1 MSILLTT
8 LNARYTHASLGLR
21 YLLANMGELQEQT
34 RLQEFVIGAKT
45 TEIVERILAHAPKIV
60 GFGIYIWNVEETT
73 KVVAMLKRVAP
84 HVMVV
89 LGGPEVSYE
98 SNEQEIV
105 KLADYLITGW
115 GDVTF
120 PKLCGEILNGPKP
133 LMKIHAGV
141 QPPMAE
147 IKLPYSL
154 YTDDD
159 IKNRTIYVEASR
171 GCPFKCEFCLSAL
184 DKTAWP
190 FALESFLAEME
201 SLHARGA
208 RLFKFVDRT
217 FNLNIKTSLKIM
229 QFFLDKLE
237 ANPDDPVY
245 AHFELVPDHLPD
257 ALKEGISKF
266 PPGALQFE
274 IGIQSFNPAVQTLV
288 SRKQDNQK
296 AADNIRWL
304 TDQSHAH
311 MHVDLIAGLPGET
324 VESFAEGFNKLWALN
339 PHEIQFGILKRL
351 RGTPIIRHTQ
361 EFGLVF
367 EPYAPYTILANRDID
382 FPTMQRLVRFARYW
396 DLVANSG
403 RFGNTLPV
411 LLGDRRS
418 SVSWPSPTGCTRIP
432 TPPTASRW
440 TGWWRWCR
448 DICKRKA
455 WTRRCRCAAGQR
467 LCRSEG
473 QVGRDAGAKTPG
485 APAGRLS
492 QTGRSGDWRSQRPDS
507 ALSAR
512 NHPAFARARQRTPAM
527 NIGSGPGANS
537 LKLMVMPT
545 AQEPTLTLNPAA
557 AKGPVAAG
565 GTWQVHAL
573 AQGKAMAPSRRC
585 SNPSRPITSSGTCRH
600 RQHGPHRRPAVLERL
615 GQGPAGR
622 PATGAGAGRILQP
635 PGNHR
640 QTRTPALARPAPDV
654 GDEAGLRNAAV
665 LRAHGRP

>member
-1 MSILLTT
+1 MSLLPIQKYVMSILLTT

-60 GFGIYIWNVEETT
+60 GFGVYIWNVEEST
-73 KVVAMLKRVAP
+73 KVIAMLKRVAP

-133 LMKIHAGV
+133 LMKVHAGV

-304 TDQSHAH
+304 TDHSNAH

-324 VESFAEGFNKLWALN
+324 VESFAEGFNKLWALD

-403 RFGNTLPV
+403 RFTHTLPT
-411 LLGDRRS
+411 LLGEMPFQNFMAFSDWLYANTDATHRIALDRLAAM
-418 SVSWPSPTGCTRIP
+418 VQ
-432 TPPTASRW
+432 RW
-440 TGWWRWCR
+440 LVHAGMETEAAAQLLAGDFAPRG
-448 DICKRKA
+448 KA
-455 WTRRCRCAAGQR
+455 AAH
-467 LCRSEG
+467 
-473 QVGRDAGAKTPG
+473 VH
-485 APAGRLS
+485 
-492 QTGRSGDWRSQRPDS
+492 
-507 ALSAR
+507 
-512 NHPAFARARQRTPAM
+512 HPAPQRQARH
-527 NIGSGPGANS
+527 
-537 LKLMVMPT
+537 L
-545 AQEPTLTLNPAA
+545 AA
-557 AKGPVAAG
+557 
-565 GTWQVHAL
+565 
-573 AQGKAMAPSRRC
+573 
-585 SNPSRPITSSGTCRH
+585 
-600 RQHGPHRRPAVLERL
+600 
-615 GQGPAGR
+615 
-622 PATGAGAGRILQP
+622 
-635 PGNHR
+635 
-640 QTRTPALARPAPDV
+640 
-654 GDEAGLRNAAV
+654 
-665 LRAHGRP
+665 